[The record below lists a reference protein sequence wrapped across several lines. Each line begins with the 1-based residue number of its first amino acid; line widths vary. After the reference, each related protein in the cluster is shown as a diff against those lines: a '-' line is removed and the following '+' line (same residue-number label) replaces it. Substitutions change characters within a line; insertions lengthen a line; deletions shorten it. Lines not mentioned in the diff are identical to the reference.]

1 MSSHKSLHSREQVM
15 DLFTTFEARRHH
27 TIRTERESSDLK
39 LEAISRRLDR
49 AMLAVEAL
57 SEILRDRFGVT
68 GEEIHARM
76 DEIDLRD
83 GKSDGRLAAGVVM
96 CSTCD
101 RPNSRQSRQC
111 VYCGHEPLSPQIA
124 G

>member
-1 MSSHKSLHSREQVM
+1 M

-27 TIRTERESSDLK
+27 AIRTERESSDLK

-68 GEEIHARM
+68 GEEIHARIIATAELAGEKIPTRALP
-76 DEIDLRD
+76 DN
-83 GKSDGRLAAGVVM
+83 GRPAPGPKVK
-96 CSTCD
+96 
-101 RPNSRQSRQC
+101 P
-111 VYCGHEPLSPQIA
+111 
-124 G
+124 